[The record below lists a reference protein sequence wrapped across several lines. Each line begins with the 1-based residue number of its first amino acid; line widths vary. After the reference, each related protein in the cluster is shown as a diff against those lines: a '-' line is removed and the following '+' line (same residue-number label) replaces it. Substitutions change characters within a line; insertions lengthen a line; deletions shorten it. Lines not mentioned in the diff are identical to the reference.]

1 MFALV
6 FERSRLLCLKILRQ
20 RAHIRYIE
28 TMFFSLSDFAQRG
41 LFVVLPIFIYYV
53 LSVIHDA
60 SLRTTQ
66 VTLFK
71 VTLEVL
77 LQVSLE

>member
-1 MFALV
+1 MFAPV
-6 FERSRLLCLKILRQ
+6 FERSGLLCLKILRQ

-28 TMFFSLSDFAQRG
+28 TMFFSLPDFAQRG

-53 LSVIHDA
+53 LSVIHA